1 MSKFLK
7 LLLPDQLLGC
17 QSKHSLIPN
26 WTCEEFC
33 LSASSKLNPDPVLI
47 SACVPDT
54 QPGFSLFIP
63 HLTAMIVICRSS
75 HYDDTIVKISFLPYL
90 LVFSLPMLRYLI
102 KCKFC
107 YLINVIFLLDL
118 DEITQIMEMQCLST
132 TMVMQRR
139 SGPELLMILRI
150 ERIVK

>member
-1 MSKFLK
+1 
-7 LLLPDQLLGC
+7 
-17 QSKHSLIPN
+17 
-26 WTCEEFC
+26 
-33 LSASSKLNPDPVLI
+33 
-47 SACVPDT
+47 
-54 QPGFSLFIP
+54 
-63 HLTAMIVICRSS
+63 MIVICRSS
-75 HYDDTIVKISFLPYL
+75 HHDDTIVKISFLPYL
-90 LVFSLPMLRYLI
+90 FVFSLPMLRYLI

-118 DEITQIMEMQCLST
+118 DEITQIMEKQCLST